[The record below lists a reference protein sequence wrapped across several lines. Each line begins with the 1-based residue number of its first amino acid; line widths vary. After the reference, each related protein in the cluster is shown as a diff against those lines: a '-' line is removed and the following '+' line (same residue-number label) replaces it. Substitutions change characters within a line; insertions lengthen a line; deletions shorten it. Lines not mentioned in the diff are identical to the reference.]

1 MGHESGYLFHI
12 FGLGVT
18 SKITTMWAIMLLLT
32 VLSILATRNMEKI
45 PKARG
50 VQNSLEMVV
59 ELLLNFF
66 SDIIGYEQARRFLPF
81 LGTMFIFILVS
92 NYSGL
97 LPGAGHIPG
106 LAAPTST
113 WSVTLGLAATV
124 FVATQVYGVKALGFR
139 YLKKFL
145 QPAFMLPLNIVE
157 QFVRPLSLS
166 LRLFGNIFGEEMVI
180 AVLLGLVPYFA
191 PIPVMILSLLF
202 GFIQAIVFTL
212 LSSIYFHEAIEESH

>member
-92 NYSGL
+92 NYS
-97 LPGAGHIPG
+97 
-106 LAAPTST
+106 
-113 WSVTLGLAATV
+113 
-124 FVATQVYGVKALGFR
+124 
-139 YLKKFL
+139 
-145 QPAFMLPLNIVE
+145 
-157 QFVRPLSLS
+157 
-166 LRLFGNIFGEEMVI
+166 
-180 AVLLGLVPYFA
+180 
-191 PIPVMILSLLF
+191 
-202 GFIQAIVFTL
+202 
-212 LSSIYFHEAIEESH
+212 

>member
-1 MGHESGYLFHI
+1 M
-12 FGLGVT
+12 
-18 SKITTMWAIMLLLT
+18 
-32 VLSILATRNMEKI
+32 
-45 PKARG
+45 
-50 VQNSLEMVV
+50 
-59 ELLLNFF
+59 
-66 SDIIGYEQARRFLPF
+66 
-81 LGTMFIFILVS
+81 
-92 NYSGL
+92 
-97 LPGAGHIPG
+97 
-106 LAAPTST
+106 
-113 WSVTLGLAATV
+113 GLAATV